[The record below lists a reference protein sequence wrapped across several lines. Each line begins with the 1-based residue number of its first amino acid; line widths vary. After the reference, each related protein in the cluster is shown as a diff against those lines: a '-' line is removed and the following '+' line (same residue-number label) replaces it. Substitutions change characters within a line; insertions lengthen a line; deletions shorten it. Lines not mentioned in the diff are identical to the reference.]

1 MPNFDYII
9 RNESGAR
16 KTGSLKAENYNEA
29 VNKLQSDNN
38 TVVKL
43 SESDTS
49 FDFIKPFINRLALET
64 EKFKNKIPITVL
76 VFFTRQLSTMFSSG
90 LTIERALHFLT
101 QEEKNKKFKKAL
113 DKIENDVKK
122 GLLLSDALE
131 RHPGIF
137 SNLYISLSLIH
148 ISEPTRRRGI
158 S

>member
-9 RNESGAR
+9 RNESGSR

-64 EKFKNKIPITVL
+64 EKFKNKIPIIGVGGVHRPDDAIEKLNAGASL
-76 VFFTRQLSTMFSSG
+76 VQMYTGFIYEGPGIVKR
-90 LTIERALHFLT
+90 I
-101 QEEKNKKFKKAL
+101 NKAL
-113 DKIENDVKK
+113 
-122 GLLLSDALE
+122 
-131 RHPGIF
+131 
-137 SNLYISLSLIH
+137 LIR
-148 ISEPTRRRGI
+148 EKT
-158 S
+158 